1 MKNALNWF
9 EIPATDFDRAV
20 KFYSAI
26 LGTEIQTT
34 EMNEYKMGFFPS
46 DEGGVGGAVVAGEYC
61 TPSADGAVVYLNA
74 GNDLSDILG
83 RVEANGGKVIMPKM
97 LITEEIGYMAYFLDT
112 EGGKVALHSQH

>member
-20 KFYSAI
+20 KFYSSI

-34 EMNEYKMGFFPS
+34 EMNEYKMGFFPA
-46 DEGGVGGAVVAGEYC
+46 DEGAVGGAIVAGEYC
-61 TPSADGAVVYLNA
+61 VPSADGAVVYLNA

-112 EGGKVALHSQH
+112 EGGRVALHSQH